1 VSRSI
6 FVVTGPARVAAL
18 RVDPTLSENVDED
31 ALIEWDH
38 DTRDMTDEER
48 AVLVSLLTLD
58 SLEDTAPNPSKW
70 AAIADADRARGG
82 R

>member
-1 VSRSI
+1 MSRSI
-6 FVVTGPARVAAL
+6 FVIAGPARVAAL
-18 RVDPTLSENVDED
+18 RADPTLSESPEED
-31 ALIEWDH
+31 RLIEWDH
-38 DTRDMTDEER
+38 DTRDMTAEER

>member
-70 AAIADADRARGG
+70 AAIADADRARG
-82 R
+82 RR